1 VLRWRIDFTDGVG
14 HLSGSHSPEPTKIS
28 RATYIRW
35 VATARKG
42 HSRRRAEA
50 VAVAISPLTLC
61 RHSAAGSA
69 ILLQKMCL
77 PGANFA
83 EEGLVFSN
91 I

>member
-1 VLRWRIDFTDGVG
+1 MLRWRIDFTDAAG
-14 HLSGSHSPEPTKIS
+14 HLSGSRSPEQAKIS
-28 RATYIRW
+28 QGRSFL
-35 VATARKG
+35 VPTAPKG
-42 HSRRRAEA
+42 YSRRRAEA
-50 VAVAISPLTLC
+50 VAVAIPAVTLC

-69 ILLQKMCL
+69 ILVQKMCL